1 MSDSIQDF
9 ELIGTLDQSTM
20 AQAAY
25 VVASRSRDVED
36 ARELL
41 DALGLSTS
49 PPQVGTKKKQSTALL
64 TNKWD

>member
-25 VVASRSRDVED
+25 VVASRARDVED

-41 DALGLSTS
+41 DALGLSTGS
-49 PPQVGTKKKQSTALL
+49 AQVGTTVPR
-64 TNKWD
+64 